1 MAKASA
7 AQILNQQEKPIAV
20 FTDRSYR
27 KKRNALWWLGIAI
40 LFLLAELAYWAYGQ
54 FLPRIQNFGI
64 SILWINEK
72 LYLTLMPVL
81 AIFALCLIILNWP
94 VRRRSVQVFSDGIKF
109 KHRRKTQELVWKQI
123 TSIALDF
130 SQSSFLGIKGKSRK
144 FLKFAASSGNE
155 RIIIDNRYDRFD
167 DLVTTVRLIS
177 FPILLEKTQHQLKN
191 SSAISFGKVSFE
203 PAKGLFIR
211 GKWIPLSEIKQAGI
225 TNGWFTIQ
233 LADSSTKRVLTRQ
246 INNPDILMQVL
257 NDYCPTCSER

>member
-40 LFLLAELAYWAYGQ
+40 LFLLTELAYWGYGQ

-64 SILWINEK
+64 SILWINGK
-72 LYLTLMPVL
+72 LYLTLMPAL

-94 VRRRSVQVFSDGIKF
+94 VRRRSVQIFSDSIQF
-109 KHRRKTQELVWKQI
+109 KRGKKTQELVWKQI
-123 TSIALDF
+123 TSISLDF
-130 SQSSFLGIKGKSRK
+130 SQSSFLEIKGKSRK
-144 FLKFAASSGNE
+144 FLKFAASPNNE

-167 DLVTTVRLIS
+167 ELITTVRLIS

-203 PAKGLFIR
+203 PTKGLFIR
-211 GKWIPLSEIKQAGI
+211 GKWTPLSEIKQAGI
-225 TNGWFTIQ
+225 TNGWFTLQ
-233 LADSSTKRVLTRQ
+233 PADSSTKRVLARQ

-257 NDYCPTCSER
+257 KDYCPA